1 MTTPHKSWYFAIV
14 QIPSWRLP
22 DTQFLTRCQPTSFHP
37 GEKRFSTIIIE
48 KLPWSGRRKRRRI
61 GGGFLVKKNKN
72 YLCSY
77 RQRARM
83 AEARKANGE
92 EEQVSWNLQN
102 ICEIIPLEFWTD
114 LNQMAFKISTKS
126 KLNNIIKIW
135 RFELFINNKN
145 LIF

>member
-37 GEKRFSTIIIE
+37 GEKTSQYDYHWEAAMVWQEEKKEDRRGIFS
-48 KLPWSGRRKRRRI
+48 
-61 GGGFLVKKNKN
+61 KNKN

-135 RFELFINNKN
+135 RLELFINNKN